1 MKSNK
6 KYRNH
11 VTVRVDNHPVRFQVD
26 SGADVN
32 IMDEKTFS
40 HIKSRVK
47 LSKCKA
53 RLYPYGSRSPLRLLG
68 KFTATLSNSE
78 KYDVADIY
86 VVQGTH
92 NVGSLLGSRSAT
104 ALGILRI
111 VNHAACD
118 NTQKSE
124 RNSTLKKQD
133 PSVLQTESTSPVTL
147 VDSSIA
153 EYDDLFHGIGKLK
166 GVQVKLHID
175 DQIQPVAQKHRRV
188 PFHLR
193 EKLDTE
199 LERLEKAGIIEKV
212 ETATDWV
219 SPTVITP
226 KKGTDEIRVCV
237 DMGAPNRA
245 IKRVRHVIPTIEDL
259 RHDVNGAKV
268 FSKLDLAKGFHQ
280 LELHEDSR
288 GITTFSTHVGLRRF
302 RRLNF
307 GTNSAPEIFHEEL
320 RKLLVGIKGV
330 RNIHDDILVAGTDD
344 QDHLRALSETFQ

>member
-1 MKSNK
+1 M
-6 KYRNH
+6 
-11 VTVRVDNHPVRFQVD
+11 
-26 SGADVN
+26 
-32 IMDEKTFS
+32 
-40 HIKSRVK
+40 
-47 LSKCKA
+47 
-53 RLYPYGSRSPLRLLG
+53 G

-78 KYDVADIY
+78 KYEAADIY

-92 NVGSLLGSRSAT
+92 NAGSLLGSRSAT

-111 VNHAACD
+111 VNRVACD
-118 NTQKSE
+118 NSQKSE
-124 RNSTLKKQD
+124 GNSIMKKPH
-133 PSVLQTESTSPVTL
+133 PSVRQTEPTSPVTS
-147 VDSSIA
+147 VDSLIA

-166 GVQVKLHID
+166 GVQVKLDID

-188 PFHLR
+188 PFPLR

-212 ETATDWV
+212 ENATDWV
-219 SPTVITP
+219 SPIARTP
-226 KKGTDEIRVCV
+226 KKGTDELRVCV
-237 DMGAPNRA
+237 DMRVPNRA
-245 IKRVRHVIPTIEDL
+245 IKRVIEDL
-259 RHDVNGAKV
+259 RHDVNGVKV

-288 GITTFSTHVGLRRF
+288 GTTTFSTHVGLRRF

-330 RNIHDDILVAGTDD
+330 RNIMITLWS
-344 QDHLRALSETFQ
+344 QDMMIKITLELCLRRSSDSGRLA